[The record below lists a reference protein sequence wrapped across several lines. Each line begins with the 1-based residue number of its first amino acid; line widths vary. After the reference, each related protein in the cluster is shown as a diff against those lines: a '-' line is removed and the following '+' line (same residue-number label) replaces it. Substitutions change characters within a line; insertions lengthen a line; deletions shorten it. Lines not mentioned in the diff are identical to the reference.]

1 MIPLLLTIENFMCYG
16 EDVPSL
22 NLEPVH
28 IACISGDN
36 GYGKTA
42 LLDAITWAIWGKSRA
57 KTQDELVNITRNTM
71 FVELDFFA
79 DESRYRVTRTYTKGR
94 GASSGKSELNLSI
107 ITGGTVSSLM
117 ANTIRE
123 TEEKIVNLLNM
134 DYETFINTSYLKQ
147 GDSNRFTSSRPTD
160 RKKILADLL
169 DLSYYERL
177 ESASKQN
184 SRKLQNDVEVK
195 QSMIEN
201 KFSVVQPKELVL
213 ERLKTYEN
221 KSRDLF
227 SEEQS
232 FSEELE
238 ELNLKRQTLLV
249 ATSNKKTVANQI
261 QASEKEI
268 DMMLVQ
274 EMRWKEEL
282 GELKTLLNRSEE
294 IQSTYNEYQNLRS
307 EYGKSSTLISA
318 FHKTNE
324 EKNILE
330 KTITIEK
337 LKLESQISNK
347 SNRIETDLQ
356 PLVDNIPNLLHEID
370 LTNTTLQNLQTEIDE
385 TEHLLDKANAM
396 SEKVTILQISNK
408 TLLAQMS
415 DSRNRFDLINHAEA
429 TCPLCLQSIS
439 TGSKHHISD
448 ELQHEGKTSKAEYES
463 NLKKIQTLTTMKK
476 EVATQNELRQTNL
489 VQKKIET
496 EKIKLE
502 LINQLGKSEDSSIE
516 LGSIKLHLVQMEEEL
531 NSEKFCSEELSR
543 LKILDSKLKELE
555 ATEINHSHLESK
567 LEKLSPYLELHVQ
580 LQGSRDRLLSITQSI
595 QDTKSIRE
603 ARQLQTETWKLE
615 LVRIEKMLAEEWNLD
630 QNINLTQSKIKK
642 LKGQSLNAVAMREQA
657 RYQIEEIVKAEEDIK
672 SMELEIFKTNENV
685 QLYEE
690 LTFAFGRNGI
700 QALMIERA
708 VPMLENTA
716 KELLARLSD
725 NKMTIKLDLKEGRTD
740 RATGLPSEELNI
752 TISDEQGARS
762 YETFSGGETFRIDFA
777 LRIAMSKLLASRSG
791 APLPILFIDE
801 GFGSQDTIGQERL
814 IEVIQSISEDFEK
827 IMVITHVESM
837 KENFDQQIAIS
848 KTESGS
854 IFTLQY

>member
-1 MIPLLLTIENFMCYG
+1 MCYG

-57 KTQDELVNITRNTM
+57 KTQDELVNIARNTM
-71 FVELDFFA
+71 FVELDFLA
-79 DESRYRVTRTYTKGR
+79 GENRYRVTRTYTKGR

-107 ITGGTVSSLM
+107 IIGNTVTSLM

-177 ESASKQN
+177 ESASKQH
-184 SRKLQNDVEVK
+184 SRQLQNDVEVQ
-195 QSMIEN
+195 QSVIEH
-201 KFSVVQPKELVL
+201 KSSTVQEKELIL
-213 ERLKTYEN
+213 ERLETYKKESQN
-221 KSRDLF
+221 LL

-232 FSEELE
+232 LSKELE
-238 ELNLKRQTLLV
+238 DLNQKRQTLLV
-249 ATSNKKTVANQI
+249 EISNKKTMVDQI
-261 QASEKEI
+261 DTSEKEI
-268 DMMLVQ
+268 GMMLVQ
-274 EMRWKEEL
+274 EMRWKKEL
-282 GELKTLLNRSEE
+282 GELKILLSRSEE
-294 IQSTYNEYQNLRS
+294 IQSTYKEYQDLRS
-307 EYGKSSTLISA
+307 EYGRSSTLISD
-318 FHKTNE
+318 FHKINA
-324 EKNILE
+324 EKIVIE
-330 KTITIEK
+330 KTIAIET

-347 SNRIETDLQ
+347 SNRIKTDLQ
-356 PLVDNIPNLLHEID
+356 PLVDGIPKLLREINLA
-370 LTNTTLQNLQTEIDE
+370 NTALQNLEIEFSE
-385 TEHLLDKANAM
+385 TEHLLNKANAM

-408 TLLAQMS
+408 TLLTQMS
-415 DSRNRFDLINHAEA
+415 DSRNRFDMINHAEA
-429 TCPLCLQSIS
+429 TCPLCLQSLS
-439 TGSKHHISD
+439 TGNKQHIR
-448 ELQHEGKTSKAEYES
+448 EGLQSEGKTSKVEYES
-463 NLKKIQTLTTMKK
+463 NLETIQALTDRKN
-476 EVATQNELRQTNL
+476 EIITQNELQQTIL
-489 VQKKIET
+489 VRKKTET
-496 EKIKLE
+496 GKIQYDLM
-502 LINQLGKSEDSSIE
+502 NQLGKSEDSSIE
-516 LGSIKLHLVQMEEEL
+516 LSSLKLNLVQMEEEL
-531 NSEKFCSEELSR
+531 NSERFCSEELNR
-543 LKILDSKLKELE
+543 LKILDSKLKKLE
-555 ATEINHSHLESK
+555 DTEKNHSHLESK
-567 LEKLSPYLELHVQ
+567 LESLSPYLELHAQ
-580 LQGSRDRLLSITQSI
+580 LQGSRDRLLSVTQSVE
-595 QDTKSIRE
+595 DTKSIRE

-615 LVRIEKMLAEEWNLD
+615 LVRIEKMLTEEWDFD
-630 QNINLTQSKIKK
+630 QKIILIQSKIKK
-642 LKGQSLNAVAMREQA
+642 VKGQSLNAVTMREQA
-657 RYQIEEIVKAEEDIK
+657 RYQIEQIVKAEEDIK

-690 LTFAFGRNGI
+690 LASAFGRNGI

-725 NKMTIKLDLKEGRTD
+725 NKMTIKLELKEGRID

-837 KENFDQQIAIS
+837 KENFDQQIEIS

-854 IFTLQY
+854 VFTLQY